1 MDKFDIISNAEQQF
15 AREVTLGVLYLR
27 PLSAWHYLIPGMF
40 IFDFLRR
47 SRAIRKYTET
57 FMFSRTLALQAARD
71 LAADKTRT
79 MADPQLESQIKN
91 WLAALRLDSPDLVR
105 AQKKTV
111 DLLTDHYARLLQAQ
125 GESYYDLIQNAY
137 SAREAFEAHLR
148 DITAAENEVDRAI
161 LTRVGDHPA
170 VKDKLELEARQVESR
185 RQKILEDIF

>member
-1 MDKFDIISNAEQQF
+1 MDKFDVISIAEQQF

-57 FMFSRTLALQAARD
+57 FMFPRTLALRAARD

-79 MADPQLESQIKN
+79 AVDPQLESEIKN
-91 WLAALRLDSPDLVR
+91 WLAAFQLDSPDLVR

-111 DLLTDHYARLLQAQ
+111 DLLADHYARLLQAE

-137 SAREAFEAHLR
+137 SSRAAFEAHLR

-161 LTRVGDHPA
+161 LARVGGKPA
-170 VKDKLELEARQVESR
+170 VKEKLELEARQVESR

>member
-1 MDKFDIISNAEQQF
+1 MDKFDVISIAEQQF

-57 FMFSRTLALQAARD
+57 FMFPRTLALRAARD
-71 LAADKTRT
+71 LAADKTRIT
-79 MADPQLESQIKN
+79 VDPQLESEIKN
-91 WLAALRLDSPDLVR
+91 WLAAFQLDSPDLVR

-111 DLLTDHYARLLQAQ
+111 DLLADHYARLLQAE

-137 SAREAFEAHLR
+137 SSRAAFEAHLR
-148 DITAAENEVDRAI
+148 DITAAENEVDREI
-161 LTRVGDHPA
+161 LARVGGKPA
-170 VKDKLELEARQVESR
+170 VKEKLELEARQVESR